1 MTTPCQL
8 RTFAYAG
15 SVGDTFD
22 IDLPSG
28 FGAALG
34 QQSYQLRKETGKNIR
49 IRRNRTDTGYAY
61 GYTAYIRP
69 KEIEMAKI
77 ADKLTKVN
85 ESFTIN
91 MYDNGYMVE
100 VGGRNDEDN
109 WINTKIICADLDQVI
124 ELVREAA
131 DMPRND

>member
-1 MTTPCQL
+1 
-8 RTFAYAG
+8 
-15 SVGDTFD
+15 
-22 IDLPSG
+22 
-28 FGAALG
+28 
-34 QQSYQLRKETGKNIR
+34 
-49 IRRNRTDTGYAY
+49 
-61 GYTAYIRP
+61 
-69 KEIEMAKI
+69 MAKI

-100 VGGRNDEDN
+100 VGGRSEDDN

-131 DMPRND
+131 VMPRND